1 MNYGTL
7 KVDALIYTSGGSDQT
22 ITVSSVVLGNYPN
35 LSITGTISGA
45 VITGDTGRFNTFTGQ
60 TVTVPGTLSG
70 TTITGDTAKVTT
82 LTGISGTFTDT
93 ISGAVVTGNT
103 GRFNQFT
110 GHVITAEATL
120 SGATITG
127 NTGKFTTLTGV
138 SGVLNSGLAVVSGS
152 AGFGLLTPT
161 SGATVDVSGS
171 YVGNVASIS
180 ALNIDCSSGNYFVKT
195 ITGDSTFT
203 ISNAPASGRSY
214 GFTLEITHTSGT
226 ITWFSGVY
234 WPAATAPT
242 LTTGNTHLFIFIT
255 DDGGTK
261 WRGASLVDY
270 SG

>member
-1 MNYGTL
+1 MSYGNL
-7 KVDALIYTSGGSDQT
+7 KVDTFVYTSGGSDT
-22 ITVSSVVLGNYPN
+22 SITLSSIVVGNYPS
-35 LSITGTISGA
+35 LSITGTISGT
-45 VITGDTGRFNTFTGQ
+45 VITGDTT
-60 TVTVPGTLSG
+60 
-70 TTITGDTAKVTT
+70 KVTT

-103 GRFNQFT
+103 GRFNQLT

-127 NTGKFTTLTGV
+127 NTTKVTTLTGISGTFTDTVSGATITGDTGKFTTLTGI
-138 SGVLNSGLAVVSGS
+138 SGIFTDS
-152 AGFGLLTPT
+152 AGFGLTSTT

-171 YVGNVASIS
+171 YVGNAASIS
-180 ALNIDCSSGNYFVKT
+180 ALNINCSSGNYFTKT
-195 ITGDSTFT
+195 ITGNSTFT
-203 ISNAPASGRSY
+203 ISDAPASGRSY
-214 GFTLEITHTSGT
+214 GLTLEITHTSGT

-234 WPAATAPT
+234 WPADTAPT
-242 LTTGNTHLFIFIT
+242 LTEGKTHLFVFIT